1 MYRAFFIHYFF
12 IICEDKNSA
21 VTLVT
26 HVTQQ
31 TAGQVSRLL
40 MAAKNP
46 VPFLQKFIATWKGLD
61 TALRGVKVISAG
73 QGRATFSLTVEE
85 SQTNS

>member
-1 MYRAFFIHYFF
+1 
-12 IICEDKNSA
+12 
-21 VTLVT
+21 
-26 HVTQQ
+26 
-31 TAGQVSRLL
+31 

-73 QGRATFSLTVEE
+73 QGRATFSMTVEE